1 MTKAG
6 ERTGAG
12 EELIA
17 WYEGRSVSY
26 EAAAPYSPFVDLL
39 NAYFGFG
46 PGWTDADKYDAV
58 KAHIADLSPHRVDEI
73 APFIATLLGVQLPDE
88 DERVRYLQPPQVRGR
103 IFEATCELFERLAER
118 QPLVLVFED
127 LHWFDPTSID
137 LVERLMEI
145 TDRAAL
151 MVLGLFRPWRQ
162 ELSWRFHETA
172 VRDYAHR
179 YTPLA
184 LEPLDNDCS
193 WELVANLLHVEDL
206 PEKVRQLI
214 MTKAE
219 GNPFFVEEVIR
230 SLLDTGLVIREN
242 SHWRAT
248 QDIETL
254 AVPDRLAGVITARL
268 DRLDEESK
276 RVAQSASVIGREFQF
291 ETLADV
297 HGAQQTLDNALTE
310 LQRRELILEGGRLP
324 HQDFL
329 FKHALTQE
337 TAYGSLLLSRRRELH
352 SRVAECIERIQPDR
366 VGEIAWHF
374 LEAREE
380 SRALPYLIDAAD
392 RAAGA
397 YSTTEAIKSY
407 TRALEILDTV
417 KDSRLA
423 RRAYEGLGGAMTFG
437 GEIPGAVENY
447 HKMLQVA
454 EDQNDLPMQVSALNK
469 LGFVTALMQGQFR
482 QAEEHLEN
490 AGRLAVSC
498 DDLPGMAELHMTYC
512 YLRVP
517 FGMFDDAVEH
527 LNESARIGRDLQL
540 EEPRL
545 FGMAHI
551 ANTLTYMTR
560 FDEAWEVA
568 QEARQLAEE
577 LGNRKWQAALLALPS
592 PLYHIRIWDLDTA
605 LREAEEGSRIAAQIG
620 AAEEE
625 SDGSLMQGQIHWMRG
640 EYEKA
645 IACHQTALRAGRA
658 AGSPFLEAAALCG
671 LGTAYLDIGGEYS
684 QEGVDLHSQAMEVL
698 EKPLGNVMGTMIWA
712 DMGLSALAMGE
723 LGRAGDLLRNGL
735 ASSDAMK
742 FLARP
747 PLLVGSAFLALA
759 RHDTEEAGKLAQEAR
774 EFSEEREMRHFY
786 PLVAFADAQISAVRG
801 ETEPAL
807 EKFSQA
813 EHLALEMRMRPLVWQ
828 VRAGAAQALAASGR
842 SGEAD
847 ARRHQAR
854 AMIDEIAGLF
864 QDDGLRNQ
872 YVESTTRKLG

>member
-1 MTKAG
+1 MDSSPPFRARVQATSATVCPPSQSDSSTAVDVEGANCLGCGTTNPVGASFCLTCGASLSTKCPECDVELPAGAKFCVSCGHQLDGSRSDSNRARLHQYIPKELLVKLEAAKAGGVQGERRIVTMLFCDVAASTAAAEKLDPEEWADVMNGAFDYLIAPVYRYEGTLARLMGDGILAFFGAPIAHEDDPQRAVLAGLDIVDGMRPYRERVKGEWGLDFEVRVGINTGLVVVGEVGSDLRLEYTALGDAINVAARMEQTAQPGTVQITEDTRNAVAPLFDFEDLGGIDLKGKGEPVQAYRVLGVKETPGRLRGIEGLDAPLIGRERETSVLRALITDLRQGSGQIISVMGEPGLGKSRLIAELRHALVAEGILTSDLSKAG

-39 NAYFGFG
+39 NGYFGFG

-88 DERVRYLQPPQVRGR
+88 DAQRVRYLQPPQVRGR

-193 WELVANLLHVEDL
+193 RELVANLLHVEDL

-366 VGEIAWHF
+366 VGEMAWHF

-469 LGFVTALMQGQFR
+469 LGNL
-482 QAEEHLEN
+482 
-490 AGRLAVSC
+490 
-498 DDLPGMAELHMTYC
+498 
-512 YLRVP
+512 
-517 FGMFDDAVEH
+517 
-527 LNESARIGRDLQL
+527 
-540 EEPRL
+540 
-545 FGMAHI
+545 
-551 ANTLTYMTR
+551 
-560 FDEAWEVA
+560 
-568 QEARQLAEE
+568 
-577 LGNRKWQAALLALPS
+577 
-592 PLYHIRIWDLDTA
+592 
-605 LREAEEGSRIAAQIG
+605 
-620 AAEEE
+620 
-625 SDGSLMQGQIHWMRG
+625 
-640 EYEKA
+640 
-645 IACHQTALRAGRA
+645 
-658 AGSPFLEAAALCG
+658 
-671 LGTAYLDIGGEYS
+671 
-684 QEGVDLHSQAMEVL
+684 
-698 EKPLGNVMGTMIWA
+698 
-712 DMGLSALAMGE
+712 
-723 LGRAGDLLRNGL
+723 
-735 ASSDAMK
+735 
-742 FLARP
+742 
-747 PLLVGSAFLALA
+747 
-759 RHDTEEAGKLAQEAR
+759 
-774 EFSEEREMRHFY
+774 
-786 PLVAFADAQISAVRG
+786 
-801 ETEPAL
+801 
-807 EKFSQA
+807 
-813 EHLALEMRMRPLVWQ
+813 
-828 VRAGAAQALAASGR
+828 
-842 SGEAD
+842 
-847 ARRHQAR
+847 
-854 AMIDEIAGLF
+854 
-864 QDDGLRNQ
+864 
-872 YVESTTRKLG
+872 